1 MRIVILIT
9 VALTALIVDIG
20 SSASKLKHSPKSV
33 ITPNKKHD
41 KQVATPTRRSSSR
54 QVELDHST
62 TAGKNL
68 GSTAKIKVPDKTLN
82 HEANETKKAMIWPKK
97 MLPRLER
104 ILMKKMS
111 GGDDGSDNSYLDNYD
126 GHRLHDDDDSDN
138 NDEDNDDNNASPTSK
153 ADYADNYD
161 GVRPKHHHRGT
172 KFNGMD
178 VVPLMKMLRHKFGES
193 SPYDSNGFTGMP
205 ATQNNKFLLKTLM
218 NQALGKPDRGSVLKD
233 MMQEF
238 YLAKGNDK
246 EGDEARE
253 ALDELVGHNNLLRMN
268 SELEGQTASVDVGPT
283 DNTNSF
289 TGGEGRG
296 GVRAMN
302 GDMNGAING
311 AMNVQNDATPILRN
325 TGTAGRFGASP
336 FGGTG
341 VLEAQELPNGQIAP
355 LGARR
360 PGMGLMNN
368 IQPMMNRVANPTTR
382 MLQDDRLPQQ
392 QMPEEPVFD
401 EPAAVP
407 IGASTVQAEPEA
419 EPEQIAAAMRQQS
432 DSKPGNQL
440 VLEEEPEN
448 AARGIKPPP
457 FASLQ
462 DQAAREMKLGA
473 NFRAPPTYGPF
484 RNPGFQ
490 RAQMANQMDQNELV
504 TDTEQRF
511 ETASPLTESQSFP
524 GEYTF
529 QQNTAR
535 RHELPKHI
543 TKVTISEKTRLGR
556 KKDHTHKSH
565 RKQVL

>member
-178 VVPLMKMLRHKFGES
+178 VVPLMKMLRHKF
-193 SPYDSNGFTGMP
+193 
-205 ATQNNKFLLKTLM
+205 
-218 NQALGKPDRGSVLKD
+218 
-233 MMQEF
+233 
-238 YLAKGNDK
+238 
-246 EGDEARE
+246 
-253 ALDELVGHNNLLRMN
+253 
-268 SELEGQTASVDVGPT
+268 
-283 DNTNSF
+283 
-289 TGGEGRG
+289 GGEGRG